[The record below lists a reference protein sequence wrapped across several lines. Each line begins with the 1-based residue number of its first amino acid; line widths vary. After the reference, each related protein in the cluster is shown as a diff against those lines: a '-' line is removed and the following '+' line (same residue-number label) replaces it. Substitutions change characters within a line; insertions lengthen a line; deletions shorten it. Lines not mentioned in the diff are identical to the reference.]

1 MFHVEHFD
9 TGRMRLYYYPDT
21 PHKGERE
28 MISKQVARDMA
39 GGSMIRKMFEEG
51 ARLKKIY
58 GNENVFDFS
67 IGNPDAEPPNEVIRA
82 LKELIDVPGI
92 HKYMPNAGYE
102 DVRKAVAAKEG
113 AKAGLP
119 MVASHVVMT
128 AGAAG
133 GLNVALAALLDPGDE
148 VIVLAP
154 YFVEYLIYV
163 RNHSGVPVIVKCDA
177 ETFQPDI
184 EAIAAAVTEKTK
196 AVLLNSPNNPT
207 GAVYGEA
214 ALKELSAALLEAGGK
229 YGRDIYVLSDEP
241 YAQLLYDGRLPSTLS
256 LFANGLVVNSFSKSL
271 SLPGERI
278 GYVAVSPN
286 AADCERLLAALV
298 FSNRTLGYVN
308 APSLF
313 QKVVA
318 ASLDAG
324 IDISEYKAR
333 RDMLYGCITSLGLKC
348 LLPAGAFYLFPEA
361 PGGDDIGFAARAAEQ
376 RILIVP
382 GSGFGWPGHVRIA
395 YCTGRDTISRSFSA
409 WERLLKGN

>member
-9 TGRMRLYYYPDT
+9 MNRMRLYDYPDT
-21 PHKGERE
+21 LHKGERE
-28 MISKQVARDMA
+28 MISKQVAYDMA

-58 GNENVFDFS
+58 GNDNVFDFS
-67 IGNPDAEPPNEVIRA
+67 IGNPDAEPPREVLRA
-82 LKELIDVPGI
+82 LKDLIDVPGI

-102 DVRKAVAAKEG
+102 DVREAVAAKEG
-113 AKAGLP
+113 AKAGLA
-119 MVASHVVMT
+119 MVAQHVVMT

-148 VIVLAP
+148 VVVLAP
-154 YFVEYLIYV
+154 YFVEYLFYI
-163 RNHSGVPVIVKCDA
+163 RNHGGVPVVVKCDA
-177 ETFQPDI
+177 ETFQPDVK
-184 EAIAAAVTEKTK
+184 AVAAAVTDKTK
-196 AVLLNSPNNPT
+196 AILLNSPNNPT
-207 GAVYGEA
+207 GAVYSEA
-214 ALKELSAALLEAGGK
+214 ALSALEAALLEAGGRF
-229 YGRDIYVLSDEP
+229 GHDIYVLSDEP
-241 YAQLLYDGRLPSTLS
+241 YAQLLYEGSLPPTLG
-256 LFANGLVVNSFSKSL
+256 LFANGIVVNSFSKSL

-286 AADCERLLAALV
+286 AADCERLMAALV

-324 IDISEYKAR
+324 IDVSEYKAR

-348 LLPAGAFYLFPEA
+348 LLPSGAFYLFPEA
-361 PGGDDIGFAARAAEQ
+361 PGGDDIGFAAKAAGQ

-395 YCTGRDTISRSFSA
+395 YCTDRETIRRSFPA